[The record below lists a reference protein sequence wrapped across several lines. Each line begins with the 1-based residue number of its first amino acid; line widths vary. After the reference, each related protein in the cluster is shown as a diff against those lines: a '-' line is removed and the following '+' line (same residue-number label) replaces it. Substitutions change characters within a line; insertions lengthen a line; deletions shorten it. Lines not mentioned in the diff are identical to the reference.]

1 VIAFVLAIAA
11 LLPADA
17 SAAPAELFT
26 FRDPRIAES
35 SGIVAA
41 ATRDDVV
48 FTHNDS
54 GDTARFFAVDR
65 HGCTIGVFTAPAV
78 EATDWEDMARGPGSS
93 LWLGDIGDNNA
104 TRDEIAVHR
113 FDEPAAGA
121 SSDGS
126 GCPPATE
133 QAIAAA
139 SYRLRFE
146 DGPHDA
152 ETLLVDPRTS
162 QIFIITKSLTVGA
175 LYAAPNPLDADDV
188 NVLRKVADVGPPAF
202 ATGGDIS
209 PDGRS
214 VAVRNYWEIGIR
226 TIPDGNLATAFAPGA
241 RVQRLDAPD
250 SGKQGEGL
258 AFTRTG
264 GDLLTSTE
272 GVGAPVF
279 LIPRTGPGPDTTAP
293 GLTAPTLSRRTFR
306 AASRGPSAVAA
317 AAVGTRVGYT
327 LSERATSRFRVQRR
341 KGGRHVTL
349 RGRFERAGRTGRNH
363 FKYTGRLRGRKLR
376 PGRYRLVM
384 VAIDGAANTS
394 QTERL
399 KFRIVR

>member
-258 AFTRTG
+258 A
-264 GDLLTSTE
+264 SP
-272 GVGAPVF
+272 AP
-279 LIPRTGPGPDTTAP
+279 
-293 GLTAPTLSRRTFR
+293 
-306 AASRGPSAVAA
+306 AA
-317 AAVGTRVGYT
+317 TC
-327 LSERATSRFRVQRR
+327 
-341 KGGRHVTL
+341 
-349 RGRFERAGRTGRNH
+349 
-363 FKYTGRLRGRKLR
+363 
-376 PGRYRLVM
+376 
-384 VAIDGAANTS
+384 
-394 QTERL
+394 
-399 KFRIVR
+399 